1 MNELE
6 DYFRDEANEIVEG
19 LTRDLLA
26 LEKNP
31 TDGSI
36 LARCMRLAH
45 TLKGAARVV
54 RQVRIGEM
62 AHTIEDA
69 LAPFRDAGETITS
82 DYVSDLLRIL
92 ERIREETMK
101 LGATIAP
108 GPASGPEGK
117 GASKPAP
124 PPIDDRLETVRVDI
138 ADMDA
143 LLEGLSEASIQV
155 GPLNGGLVALQHAL
169 RLAVLLREELELGQT
184 PGERGRSPRLA
195 AQIAEITQSLVHAE
209 RDIGASLGRIERELG
224 EVQSRAATLRLLPV
238 GAILGT
244 LELTTRDTAEAL
256 GKTVSFSA
264 RGGEVRLEGHVLSA
278 VRDALLHVIRNAVDH
293 GIEPFEERIG
303 WGKPEVGRIHLEI
316 ERRGR
321 MVAFRCSDDGRGI
334 DVAAV
339 RRAAVH
345 RGLATGEE
353 ELDEEAT
360 LALVFR
366 SGLTT
371 AAEVTEISGRGVG
384 LDVVREVASRLR
396 GSVQLTSKLGEGTT
410 IEIEVPVSLSS
421 IPVLSV
427 MFGGSTAL
435 VPLDAVRGTR
445 RLSASERLQGPDGER
460 ILFGDRAVPFTP
472 LGAVLVPESE
482 GHDLP
487 QACSAVIVQSGE
499 AWIALGV
506 DRLLGTMDV
515 VLRPLPPGAGTPAAV
530 AGAAFDAQ
538 GDPLLVLDPP
548 ALARTGA
555 RRGAATET
563 RREAPKRLPILVID
577 DSLTTRML
585 EQSIL
590 ESAGYEVDLSA
601 SAEEGLRK
609 AKTRKYGLFIVD
621 VEMPGMNGF
630 EFTATTRADPA
641 LRDVPVIIVTSL
653 ATSKDREKGAA
664 AGASAYIVKG
674 EFDQKHFVRKVA
686 ELLGAAS

>member
-6 DYFRDEANEIVEG
+6 NYFRDEANEIVEG

-31 TDGSI
+31 NDAGI

-54 RQVRIGEM
+54 RQTRIGEM

-69 LAPFRDAGETITS
+69 LAPFRDGEETITS

-92 ERIREETMK
+92 ERIREETTK
-101 LGATIAP
+101 LGAAAKVEDENGEPKPTS
-108 GPASGPEGK
+108 PA
-117 GASKPAP
+117 
-124 PPIDDRLETVRVDI
+124 IDDRLETVRVDI
-138 ADMDA
+138 TDMDA
-143 LLEGLSEASIQV
+143 LLEGLSEAAIQI
-155 GPLNGGLVALQHAL
+155 GPLTGGHVALQHAL
-169 RLAVLLREELELGQT
+169 RLAALLREELELGQGA
-184 PGERGRSPRLA
+184 GERGRGARLGA
-195 AQIAEITQSLVHAE
+195 ALTEITQSLVHAD
-209 RDIGASLGRIERELG
+209 RDIGAALGRIERELG
-224 EVQSRAATLRLLPV
+224 EVQARAATLRLLPV

-244 LELTTRDTAEAL
+244 LELTARDTAEAL
-256 GKTVSFSA
+256 GKNVSFSA
-264 RGGEVRLEGHVLSA
+264 RGGDVRLEGHVLSA
-278 VRDALLHVIRNAVDH
+278 VREALLHVIRNAVDH
-293 GIEPFEERIG
+293 GVESVEERIA

-321 MVAFRCSDDGRGI
+321 KVAFRCTDDGRGI

-339 RRAAVH
+339 RQAAK
-345 RGLATGEE
+345 RQGLASEAET
-353 ELDEEAT
+353 LDEEEA

-371 AAEVTEISGRGVG
+371 ASAVTEISGRGVG

-410 IEIEVPVSLSS
+410 VEIEVPVSLSS

-427 MFGGSTAL
+427 LFAGSTAL

-445 RLSASERLQGPDGER
+445 RVVAADRLQGPEGER

-472 LGAVLVPESE
+472 LGSVLLPDGESHE
-482 GHDLP
+482 LP
-487 QACSAVIVQSGE
+487 PACSAVIVQSGE
-499 AWIALGV
+499 VWIALGV

-515 VLRPLPPGAGTPAAV
+515 VLRPLPSGAGAPAGV

-538 GDPLLVLDPP
+538 GDPMLVLDP
-548 ALARTGA
+548 AELSRVGA
-555 RRGAATET
+555 RKVSAPVMST
-563 RREAPKRLPILVID
+563 RRVAPKRLPILVID

-609 AKTRKYGLFIVD
+609 AKARKYGLFIVD

-653 ATSKDREKGAA
+653 ATSKDREKGAE

-686 ELLGAAS
+686 ELLGASA

>member
-1 MNELE
+1 MNGLE
-6 DYFRDEANEIVEG
+6 DYFRSEANEIVEG

-31 TDGSI
+31 VDATI
-36 LARCMRLAH
+36 LARCLRLAH

-54 RQVRIGEM
+54 RQTRIGEM

-69 LAPFRDAGETITS
+69 LAPFRDGEDTITS

-92 ERIREETMK
+92 ERIREEITK
-101 LGATIAP
+101 LGPARAP
-108 GPASGPEGK
+108 AAEDP
-117 GASKPAP
+117 GASVAP
-124 PPIDDRLETVRVDI
+124 SPPIEDRLETVRVDI

-143 LLEGLSEASIQV
+143 LLEGLSEASIQI

-169 RLAVLLREELELGQT
+169 RLAGVVRQELELGQAT
-184 PGERGRSPRLA
+184 GDRGRGARLGA
-195 AQIAEITQSLVHAE
+195 TITEIAQSLAHAE
-209 RDIGASLGRIERELG
+209 RDIGAALGRIERELG

-244 LELTTRDTAEAL
+244 LELAARDTAETL
-256 GKTVSFSA
+256 GKNVSFSA
-264 RGGEVRLEGHVLSA
+264 RGGDVRLEGHVLSA
-278 VRDALLHVIRNAVDH
+278 VRDALLHVVRNAVDH
-293 GIEPFEERIG
+293 GIEASEERLAQ
-303 WGKPEVGRIHLEI
+303 GKSEMGRIHLDI

-321 MVAFRCSDDGRGI
+321 MVAFRCTDDGRGI
-334 DVAAV
+334 DAAAV
-339 RRAAVH
+339 RRAAAR
-345 RGLATGEE
+345 RGLATGGE

-366 SGLTT
+366 AGLTT
-371 AAEVTEISGRGVG
+371 AAEVTEFSGRGVG

-396 GSVQLTSKLGEGTT
+396 GSVHLSSKLGEGTT

-445 RLSASERLQGPDGER
+445 RVTQAERMQGPDGER

-472 LGAVLVPESE
+472 LGAVLAPEGE

-499 AWIALGV
+499 TWIALGV

-515 VLRPLPPGAGTPAAV
+515 VLRPLPPGAGAPTAV

-548 ALARTGA
+548 ALSRASARK
-555 RRGAATET
+555 ATTTATT
-563 RREAPKRLPILVID
+563 RVAPKRLPILVID

-590 ESAGYEVDLSA
+590 EAAGYEVDLSA

-609 AKTRKYGLFIVD
+609 AKARKYGLFIVD
-621 VEMPGMNGF
+621 VEMPGMDGF
-630 EFTATTRADPA
+630 EFTATTRADPT

-653 ATSKDREKGAA
+653 ATTKDREKGSA

-686 ELLGAAS
+686 ELLGVAS

>member
-6 DYFRDEANEIVEG
+6 DYFRAEANEIVEG

-31 TDGSI
+31 TDTSI
-36 LARCMRLAH
+36 LARSLRLAH

-54 RQVRIGEM
+54 RQTRIGEM

-69 LAPFRDAGETITS
+69 LAPFRDGEDTITS

-92 ERIREETMK
+92 ERIREETTK
-101 LGATIAP
+101 LGARPA
-108 GPASGPEGK
+108 PASTGEGK
-117 GASKPAP
+117 GESTPPAA
-124 PPIDDRLETVRVDI
+124 PIDDRLETVRVDI

-143 LLEGLSEASIQV
+143 LLEGLSEASIQI

-169 RLAVLLREELELGQT
+169 RLASLLREELELGQT
-184 PGERGRSPRLA
+184 VGERGRGTRLGA
-195 AQIAEITQSLVHAE
+195 TIAEITQSLVHAE
-209 RDIGASLGRIERELG
+209 RDIGAGLGRIERELG

-244 LELTTRDTAEAL
+244 LELLARDTADAL
-256 GKTVSFSA
+256 GKSVSFSA
-264 RGGEVRLEGHVLSA
+264 RGGDVRLEGHVLSA

-293 GIEPFEERIG
+293 GIEAIEERIA
-303 WGKPEVGRIHLEI
+303 WGKPEAGRIHLDI

-321 MVAFRCSDDGRGI
+321 RVAFRCSDDGRGI

-339 RRAAVH
+339 RQAAER
-345 RGLATGEE
+345 RGLASGSE
-353 ELDEEAT
+353 ELDEEAA

-366 SGLTT
+366 AGLTT

-396 GSVQLTSKLGEGTT
+396 GSVQLSSKLGEGTT

-445 RLSASERLQGPDGER
+445 RVTTAERLQGPDGER

-472 LGAVLVPESE
+472 LGEVLAPEGE

-499 AWIALGV
+499 AWVALGV

-515 VLRPLPPGAGTPAAV
+515 VLRPLPPGAGSPAAV

-538 GDPLLVLDPP
+538 GDPMLVLDPP
-548 ALARTGA
+548 ALSRTGA
-555 RRGAATET
+555 RKVGTAPATT
-563 RREAPKRLPILVID
+563 RAAPKRLPILVID

-590 ESAGYEVDLSA
+590 ESAGYEVELSA

-609 AKTRKYGLFIVD
+609 AKARRYGLFIVD
-621 VEMPGMNGF
+621 VEMPGMDGF

-653 ATSKDREKGAA
+653 ATSKDREKGTA

-674 EFDQKHFVRKVA
+674 EFDQKHFVGKVA

>member
-6 DYFRDEANEIVEG
+6 DYFREEAGEIVEG

-31 TDGSI
+31 SDMAT
-36 LARCMRLAH
+36 LTRCLRLAH

-54 RQVRIGEM
+54 RQTRIGEM
-62 AHTIEDA
+62 SHTIEDA
-69 LAPFRDAGETITS
+69 LAPFRDGEDPITS

-92 ERIREETMK
+92 ERMREEIAL
-101 LGATIAP
+101 LGATRREGGGEP
-108 GPASGPEGK
+108 G
-117 GASKPAP
+117 GATSPT
-124 PPIDDRLETVRVDI
+124 IDDRLETVRVDI
-138 ADMDA
+138 ADMDD
-143 LLEGLSEASIQV
+143 LLEGLSEASIQL
-155 GPLNGGLVALQHAL
+155 GPLNTGFASLQNAQ
-169 RLAVLLREELELGQT
+169 RIAVLLREELEQGHG
-184 PGERGRSPRLA
+184 PKERGAGARLQA
-195 AQIAEITQSLVHAE
+195 TLAEIAQTLVHAE
-209 RDIGASLGRIERELG
+209 RDIGAALGRIERELG

-244 LELTTRDTAEAL
+244 LELATRDTAETL
-256 GKTVSFSA
+256 GKDVSFSA
-264 RGGEVRLEGHVLSA
+264 KGGDVRLEGHVLSA
-278 VRDALLHVIRNAVDH
+278 VRDALLHVVRNAVDH
-293 GIEPFEERIG
+293 GIESFEERALL
-303 WGKPEVGRIHLEI
+303 GKPEVGRIHLDI

-321 MVAFRCSDDGRGI
+321 KVAFRCADDGRGI

-339 RRAAVH
+339 RKAAQR
-345 RGLATGEE
+345 RGLVSDTDA
-353 ELDEEAT
+353 LDEQAT

-371 AAEVTEISGRGVG
+371 ATEVTEISGRGVG
-384 LDVVREVASRLR
+384 LDVVREVAERLR
-396 GSVQLTSKLGEGTT
+396 GTVRLESKVGVGSL

-427 MFGGSTAL
+427 VFGGSTAL

-445 RLSASERLQGPDGER
+445 RVTMSERLQAPDGER

-472 LGAVLVPESE
+472 LAAVLSPENES
-482 GHDLP
+482 HLS
-487 QACSAVIVQSGE
+487 QACSAVIVQSGDT
-499 AWIALGV
+499 WIALGV

-515 VLRPLPPGAGTPAAV
+515 VLRPLPPGAGAPLAV

-538 GDPLLVLDPP
+538 GDPLLVLDPAQLSRVTTRKDP
-548 ALARTGA
+548 TASPA
-555 RRGAATET
+555 RRMPPA
-563 RREAPKRLPILVID
+563 RLPILVID

-609 AKTRKYGLFIVD
+609 AKSRKYGLFIVD

-641 LRDVPVIIVTSL
+641 LREVPVIIVTSL
-653 ATSKDREKGAA
+653 AQTTDRDKGRD

-686 ELLGAAS
+686 ELLGATS